1 MVNSRLDPDIQY
13 VENKKLEPEDKN
25 MDAELYES
33 DIMGQSVIIALGHVK
48 HTHIEKNIVVFPVYL
63 IKDEKVSMQIGLY
76 EILAE
81 RQTEIYDEDDD
92 IDVSKLGD
100 ILLYSFVTKEIIK
113 DASTQVNVEGD
124 EVEEG
129 EEKREDYYDSEEV
142 EESYKEGNKTQQYIE
157 EEEKKHTETL
167 DKLEEL
173 EEQSEAQAEKE
184 RKAYKKEK
192 DEPWIQTYMN
202 NNNFNFVDNEGG
214 GDCLF
219 AAIRDGLATVGRNV
233 SVEEMRKILSDE
245 ANQELFESYRNMYDM
260 ILREVNQNVSVL
272 KDLVSKHKELKAKAK
287 KTASIEEQK
296 QILEQA
302 NIVAKEH
309 LKAKKTYSM
318 AQSLLTEY
326 NYMKDANTLEQ
337 FKALILTCN
346 FWGETWSIST
356 LERVLNVK
364 LILFSLQ
371 AYKSKDYDNV
381 LLCGQLNDEIL
392 QSIGTFEP
400 DHYIMLEYMG
410 AHYKLITYKDRGS
423 FKFKEVPYNVRKLIV
438 DRCLEGQ
445 SGPFNIIPE
454 FKAYL
459 KQKQVSIPEEEE
471 PMMETDLYNDNTV
484 FQFYSK
490 SAHSKPGKGSGE
502 KIGPEGEL
510 AYSELASIQD
520 WRKML
525 SNFWIA
531 PFKLDGHTWNSV
543 EHYYQASKFK
553 ENNPDFYLRFAIDV
567 HPEDPVAQEPVV
579 AKSAGGKT
587 GKFKGKQI
595 RPKGVV
601 IDPNFF
607 GGRHTEEMERA
618 MRAKFSQNP
627 ELKKVLL
634 LTKKAKLVHFQ
645 RGSPPV
651 VFDHLMRVRQELSK

>member
-1 MVNSRLDPDIQY
+1 MVKSRLDPDIQY
-13 VENKKLEPEDKN
+13 VENKKLDPEDKN
-25 MDAELYES
+25 MDAELYETE
-33 DIMGQSVIIALGHVK
+33 IMGKSVIIALGHVK
-48 HTHIEKNIVVFPVYL
+48 NTYIEKNILVFPVYL
-63 IKDEKVSMQIGLY
+63 IKDDKVSMQIGLY

-113 DASTQVNVEGD
+113 DASTQQEEEAEEQEEEAEEQVEEEEQVG
-124 EVEEG
+124 EEQIEEG
-129 EEKREDYYDSEEV
+129 EEVEKLV
-142 EESYKEGNKTQQYIE
+142 EEE
-157 EEEKKHTETL
+157 
-167 DKLEEL
+167 KLEEL

-192 DEPWIQTYMN
+192 DEPWIQTYMKN
-202 NNNFNFVDNEGG
+202 KNFNFVDNEGG

-219 AAIRDGLATVGRNV
+219 AAIRDGLATVGRKV

-326 NYMKDANTLEQ
+326 NYMKDVNTLEQ

-410 AHYKLITYKDRGS
+410 AHYKLITYKDRGA
-423 FKFKEVPYNVRKLIV
+423 FKFKEVPYDVRKLIV
-438 DRCLEGQ
+438 NRCLEGQ
-445 SGPFNIIPE
+445 SGPFNLIPE

-459 KQKQVSIPEEEE
+459 KQKQVAIPEEET
-471 PMMETDLYNDNTV
+471 MMETELYNDNTV

-490 SAHSKPGKGSGE
+490 SADSKPGKGSGE
-502 KIGPEGEL
+502 KIGPEGVL
-510 AYSELASIQD
+510 AYSDLASIQD
-520 WRKML
+520 WRKKL

-531 PFKLDGHTWNSV
+531 PFNLDGHTWNSV

-567 HPEDPVAQEPVV
+567 HPEDPIAQDPAV
-579 AKSAGGKT
+579 AKAAGGKT
-587 GKFKGKQI
+587 GKLKGKQI
-595 RPKGVV
+595 RPKEVV

-627 ELKKVLL
+627 ELKQVLL

-651 VFDHLMRVRQELSK
+651 VFDHLMRVRQELSKE